1 MCEFIFHW
9 WCDYSKLANSVF
21 HWWYDYSKL
30 ANSVF
35 HWWYD
40 YSKLANSVLHWWYD
54 YSKLANIVCLS
65 STDMTAHKSK
75 LAAIKLPQVVTNN
88 PEYPFLF
95 CDCRA
100 TNMSVWWNPKQQKG
114 LQTIL
119 HAIYWLHATE
129 RQKRNVQNHSE
140 EKQTN
145 QSMQ

>member
-1 MCEFIFHW
+1 MCLT
-9 WCDYSKLANSVF
+9 DNYSKLAN
-21 HWWYDYSKL
+21 
-30 ANSVF
+30 N
-35 HWWYD
+35 
-40 YSKLANSVLHWWYD
+40 
-54 YSKLANIVCLS
+54 VCLS

-88 PEYPFLF
+88 SEYPFLF

-119 HAIYWLHATE
+119 HAIYWLHASE